1 MSDADPLAQGS
12 GAPLRLAFL
21 TELYTPSVGGQE
33 VFFQELAE
41 AMVRRGHSVDV
52 YCIGHKPG
60 LAADEVI
67 NGVRLH
73 RKPNG
78 GRYMN
83 PVVPALRRAWSNIF
97 VYSAAMRRVASQ
109 GSHDFYLLNQ
119 WPLMH
124 VPALPRRVRA
134 RSGIHWCEIRQDP
147 ILSTLQKRLPPLVR
161 ANFAVSAAVAA
172 SIEEQSGEHP
182 VVVLPSGIQLER
194 YRPAPRSER
203 SGVLYLGRLA
213 PHKNLQLLVDA
224 FELAVA
230 RGLAGDLVI
239 AGDGPSRAEIEAYA
253 SRSTAAARIQVPGP
267 VSEERKIEL
276 LSQAAVFAMPSRR
289 EGFPRVVTEAM
300 ASGLPVVTARFPDN
314 GAQHVVAQYGAGVVC
329 GVDPA
334 DFAEALL
341 VADAQW
347 DAFSAAGLAGA
358 QTLDWSGIARTL
370 ETRVREVL
378 GR

>member
-1 MSDADPLAQGS
+1 MSEGDALTQS
-12 GAPLRLAFL
+12 NRPLRLAFL

-41 AMVRRGHSVDV
+41 AMVRRGHTVDV

-60 LAADEVI
+60 LAADETI

-73 RKPNG
+73 RKPNS

-83 PVVPALRRAWSNIF
+83 PVVPALRRAWSNIA
-97 VYSAAMRRVASQ
+97 VYSAGMRKVAKTEA
-109 GSHDFYLLNQ
+109 HDFYLLNQ

-124 VPALPRRVRA
+124 VPALPRRTRA
-134 RSGIHWCEIRQDP
+134 RTGIHWCEIRQDP

-172 SIEEQSGEHP
+172 EIEAQSGQSP

-194 YRPAPRSER
+194 YRRAPRSDR
-203 SGVLYLGRLA
+203 SGVLYLGRIA
-213 PHKNLQLLVDA
+213 AHKNLPLLVDA
-224 FELAVA
+224 FEIAVD
-230 RGLAGDLVI
+230 RGLTGDLII
-239 AGDGPSRAEIEAYA
+239 AGGGPASEEISAYA
-253 SRSTAAARIQVPGP
+253 RQSRVADRITVPGP
-267 VSEERKIEL
+267 VSEDEKIEL

-289 EGFPRVVTEAM
+289 EGFPRVITEAM

-329 GVDPA
+329 DTEPA

-341 VADAQW
+341 TADARW

-358 QTLDWSGIARTL
+358 QTLDWSGIAHTL
-370 ETRVREVL
+370 ETRVREIL